1 LFSIG
6 ICKKN
11 DRFSPFDHGV
21 SIMGLSKFL
30 PPSALAIV
38 LLGLGFV
45 ACSEDSKKKS
55 NDAPKPG
62 ASTGQTATGTGS
74 GTTTGD
80 GTGAEVPGSGFFLGF
95 DGGKN
100 DYSILLSQGRNYTI
114 KDTSIATIKKE
125 TVKLSAETIDT
136 MIADAKKSTPN
147 LDANAENF
155 LRQLLGCEQPAFR
168 IVPLKP
174 GKTTMSGGRQG
185 GNSQDRFGQNSN
197 FNLTVTSY
205 TTAQYDAGKQRYTTD
220 GAGNLKACKSC
231 HETVTEENA
240 PPHEL
245 GYVMQLS
252 DAQFIEWVTTGK
264 TGSRT
269 ARIKHTWE
277 FASEAQKLGTVA
289 YLRAKASKDVETF
302 TKLVFEERF
311 EQFKADPS
319 RIPAIP
325 GGGRP
330 NGTGTGTG
338 TGTFRCPGT
347 GGARPAN

>member
-1 LFSIG
+1 MIA
-6 ICKKN
+6 
-11 DRFSPFDHGV
+11 P
-21 SIMGLSKFL
+21 KFL
-30 PPSALAIV
+30 PHAAFAIFLV
-38 LLGLGFV
+38 AIGFT

-55 NDAPKPG
+55 NDAPKPAG
-62 ASTGQTATGTGS
+62 TPGQTATGTG
-74 GTTTGD
+74 GTTTTGD
-80 GTGAEVPGSGFFLGF
+80 GTGAETPGSGFFLGF

-100 DYSILLSQGRNYTI
+100 DYSLLLSQGRNYTI

-136 MIADAKKSTPN
+136 LIEDAKKSNPN
-147 LDANAENF
+147 LDATAENS

-185 GNSQDRFGQNSN
+185 GNSQDRFGQSSN
-197 FNLTVTSY
+197 FNLTVSSY
-205 TTAQYDAGKQRYTTD
+205 TPAQYDAGKQRYTTE

-264 TGSRT
+264 TGTRT

-277 FASEAQKLGTVA
+277 FANEAQKLGTVA

-311 EQFKADPS
+311 ESFKADQGGF
-319 RIPAIP
+319 RGIP
-325 GGGRP
+325 GGGRS
-330 NGTGTGTG
+330 TGTGTG
-338 TGTFRCPGT
+338 TNTFRCPGT
-347 GGARPAN
+347 GGGRPAN